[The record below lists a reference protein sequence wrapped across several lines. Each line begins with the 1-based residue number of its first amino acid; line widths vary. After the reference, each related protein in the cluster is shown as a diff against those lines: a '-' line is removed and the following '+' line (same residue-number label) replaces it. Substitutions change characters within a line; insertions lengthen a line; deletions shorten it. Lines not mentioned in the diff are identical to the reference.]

1 MEETKGKETLK
12 AHITKVINFC
22 IVLISLTRKQRIA
35 ILHELDKKQLAFIRE
50 ISLNILINKNLSLSD
65 KEKAYFNHNLRKL
78 RTLGS
83 HTASRDAKVKIISK
97 NQQLLKKIA
106 NVSVKYLRKEQ

>member
-1 MEETKGKETLK
+1 MEKKGMKMVKT
-12 AHITKVINFC
+12 HITKLINFC
-22 IVLISLTRKQRIA
+22 IALISLTRKQRIA
-35 ILHELDKKQLAFIRE
+35 ILHELNKKQFAFIRE

-83 HTASRDAKVKIISK
+83 HTASRQAKVNIISK

-106 NVSVKYLRKEQ
+106 NVSVKYLKKAQ